1 MTMLTFFY
9 IVIGI
14 NAFIALCYLLWGFIC
29 VHNKEHGRLL
39 CFIRFM
45 VMIVCPVIGILYFVC
60 SNLFHKLFFHKDVDL
75 SAVIFNKEKI
85 RQVERS
91 DMEREIN
98 FAPIEEAIA
107 VSDYKN
113 QRQLMMNV
121 LRSDIRSSLGSISL
135 ALNSEDSEV
144 SHYAASALRDELGD
158 FRSTVLK
165 MQKNLHSKE
174 QYVPAECCRLI
185 EYMHPVLIQEIFP
198 EPEHKGYVLI
208 FEEAVSTLYN
218 SHPDMVKNKYYEW
231 LIDQLLLIH
240 DTDAAKKWCDIVKNR
255 LKEQLTAYKCLLKF
269 YYTTQNSRLFFE
281 TMQELK
287 QSDIPIDNDTLEI
300 LRTFS

>member
-1 MTMLTFFY
+1 MTMTAFFY
-9 IVIGI
+9 ILIAG
-14 NAFIALCYLLWGFIC
+14 NAILAFCYMLWGFIRT
-29 VHNKEHGRLL
+29 HKKEHGRLL
-39 CFIRFM
+39 YFIRFTIM
-45 VMIVCPVIGILYFVC
+45 LICPVIGILYFVC
-60 SNLFHKLFFHKDVDL
+60 SYVFHKLFFHKNVDL

-158 FRSTVLK
+158 FRSTVVK
-165 MQKNLHSKE
+165 MQKSLYNQENYL
-174 QYVPAECCRLI
+174 PAECCRLI
-185 EYMHPVLIQEIFP
+185 EYMYPVLTQEIFP
-198 EPEHKGYVLI
+198 EPEHKTYVGI
-208 FEEAVSTLYN
+208 FKDTIAALYEN
-218 SHPDMVKNKYYEW
+218 NPAMVKPHYYEW
-231 LIDQLLLIH
+231 LIDQLLLIS
-240 DTDAAKKWCDIVKNR
+240 DMDSAKEWCGIVNKQLNG
-255 LKEQLTAYKCLLKF
+255 ELTAYKCLLKF
-269 YYTTQNSRLFFE
+269 YYTTQNTRLFFE
-281 TMQELK
+281 TMDELK
-287 QSDIPIDNDTLEI
+287 QSDIAIDNNTLEI